1 MGRSFEVRKAS
12 MAKTAAQKSKVYSK
26 YGKQIYVAAKTGGA
40 DPIANATLKALIDK
54 AKRDQVPSH
63 VIEKNIE
70 KAAGVGGEDYSPSRY
85 EGFGPGGCA
94 VIVDCLSDN
103 PNRTITDVRNCFTKT
118 GAKMGAQGS
127 VIHSFDHLAV
137 FVFPGENEEEVLET
151 LMAADVDVTDLESN
165 DGKLTLFAPS
175 AEFGKAKSALS
186 EAWPEL
192 EMEVEEITF
201 VPQMSAAISEED
213 LPMFDKFLDML
224 NDCEDVQDVYHNAE
238 RPSV

>member
-1 MGRSFEVRKAS
+1 
-12 MAKTAAQKSKVYSK
+12 
-26 YGKQIYVAAKTGGA
+26 
-40 DPIANATLKALIDK
+40 
-54 AKRDQVPSH
+54 
-63 VIEKNIE
+63 
-70 KAAGVGGEDYSPSRY
+70 
-85 EGFGPGGCA
+85 
-94 VIVDCLSDN
+94 
-103 PNRTITDVRNCFTKT
+103 
-118 GAKMGAQGS
+118 MGAQGS

-175 AEFGKAKSALS
+175 TEFGKAKSALS